1 MWSDRQGRHDAF
13 LNSPQHRMQCKWGFI
28 WVFRHHVQRTSIQAS
43 ERVRLRGMSGLAVCR
58 NKEPIVKKKI
68 LMAIVGM
75 FALPVGAQAQ
85 STFTPKQTNPGFYFG
100 AEGGLNWL
108 LNSGRNDM
116 NTGFA
121 VGGVAGYDFVGP
133 RVELEEVYRA
143 NNGQRSTRFGNISG
157 QIEQLST
164 MVNVLYDFI
173 PGATI
178 TPYAGV
184 GAGVAFADSGLNGC
198 SLCSTQFA
206 YQGIVGVGWNVD
218 RNVRLNLDARYYG
231 TTNGGGLQYQNNNIT
246 AMLGLTY

>member
-1 MWSDRQGRHDAF
+1 
-13 LNSPQHRMQCKWGFI
+13 
-28 WVFRHHVQRTSIQAS
+28 
-43 ERVRLRGMSGLAVCR
+43 MSGLAVCR

-143 NNGQRSTRFGNISG
+143 NNGQRSTRFGSISG

-164 MVNVLYDFI
+164 MVNVLFDFI

-178 TPYAGV
+178 PPYAGV

-246 AMLGLTY
+246 AMLGLTYKFGQP